1 MLPQNTGQEEQPMD
15 PAADR
20 PSNSTTGNMPTTT
33 SDHETATSSMGPC
46 NPEPDVEAPPR
57 PAKKLRGGWDPRL
70 LPSDAGCSLQE
81 CLKPI
86 LEVNALEQRL
96 HSIRSDL
103 QCALANTRACMPRI
117 QRHVQNAILTVDYAI
132 EQAEFNQNVV
142 QDIFRQNLSKHQ
154 SEHGR
159 LPLLDTD
166 VDVMAAKSC

>member
-1 MLPQNTGQEEQPMD
+1 MLPENTGQEEQPMD

-20 PSNSTTGNMPTTT
+20 PSRSSTGNMPTTT

-46 NPEPDVEAPPR
+46 ELEPDVEAPPR

-103 QCALANTRACMPRI
+103 QCTLANTRACMPRI

-132 EQAEFNQNVV
+132 EQAEFNQNVL
-142 QDIFRQNLSKHQ
+142 QDIFRQKL
-154 SEHGR
+154 
-159 LPLLDTD
+159 
-166 VDVMAAKSC
+166 V